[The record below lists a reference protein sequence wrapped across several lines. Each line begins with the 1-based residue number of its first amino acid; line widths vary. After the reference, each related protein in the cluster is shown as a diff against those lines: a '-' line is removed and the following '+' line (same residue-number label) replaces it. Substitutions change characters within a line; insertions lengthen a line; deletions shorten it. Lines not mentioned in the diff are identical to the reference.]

1 MNLPKAGALLGG
13 DLLCATSMVVT
24 MIEPAFGR
32 IREYPSGVRRWTLM
46 LALSAS
52 WLPGSAI
59 AQETVPATDQLSVPL
74 QIVEVG
80 SAAPLI
86 RFNRYLSGG
95 AHTHGAWNGGWQIPM
110 ALAAWAGDTSAD
122 SKLLQ
127 QIDYNL
133 QGANSITANG
143 GYPAQHELNV
153 TGMYAVVRQSPR
165 FWNEVLSQSQ
175 RDKITLVMKAALVSS
190 AWATSD
196 ATHNVG
202 PRVTLDGN
210 WGGVGHDRYWNPNLR
225 EGYFGG
231 LIQGM
236 VFFGGRDAAEQ
247 ILASYDHQNFVD
259 ELNAAGLTNTWE
271 TFNWKVLNPDQPNVP
286 SGDLIQ
292 SRVRSYRFEGA
303 PLRDPFEL
311 YEWLTLHTYGTGLTS
326 GGRVN
331 AGLNDGL
338 GAVGTN
344 GVLGGFLVS
353 GQDALPNRDMVGMLR
368 EFDSA
373 DASGPR
379 SSISYAYDG
388 FRPNLANHLSVL
400 VGGYWRPGPAA
411 EEMLSRMDIGITDL
425 VYKLEKGYRNFQH
438 GKGTTSVFDLSMDGW
453 NWSFRTTIPLWEQ
466 VIRPFHF
473 RGSPPKAP
481 IIESI
486 TKLRSDYDSS
496 IIRVVPGSLK
506 MLYRNLPT
514 SASGDGSGEHTF
526 LAKFVESSS

>member
-1 MNLPKAGALLGG
+1 
-13 DLLCATSMVVT
+13 
-24 MIEPAFGR
+24 MIILAFGR
-32 IREYPSGVRRWTLM
+32 IRYPRSVRRWTLI
-46 LALSAS
+46 LAVALAP
-52 WLPGSAI
+52 WGLAGSAA
-59 AQETVPATDQLSVPL
+59 AQETVPASDRLSVP
-74 QIVEVG
+74 QHIVDVG
-80 SAAPLI
+80 NAAPLI

-122 SKLLQ
+122 AKLLQ
-127 QIDYNL
+127 QISYNL

-153 TGMYAVVRQSPR
+153 TGMYAVLRQSTR
-165 FWNEVLSQSQ
+165 FWNELLSQSQ

-236 VFFGGRDAAEQ
+236 VFFGGRDAAVQ
-247 ILASYDHQNFVD
+247 ILASYDHYRFVD

-271 TFNWKVLNPDQPNVP
+271 TFNWKVLNPGQPNVP
-286 SGDLIQ
+286 TGDLIQ
-292 SRVRSYRFEGA
+292 SRVRSYTFEGA
-303 PLRDPFEL
+303 PLNGPFEI
-311 YEWLTLHTYGTGLTS
+311 YEWLTLFTYGTGLTN

-331 AGLNDGL
+331 AGLNDGA
-338 GAVGTN
+338 GMVGTN
-344 GVLGGFLVS
+344 GVLGGFLFS
-353 GQDALPNRDMVGMLR
+353 GQDNLPNRRELGMLR
-368 EFDSA
+368 EFDSN

-388 FRPNLANHLSVL
+388 FRPNLANQLSVL

-411 EEMLSRMDIGITDL
+411 EGMLRRMDVGIADL
-425 VYKLEKGYRNFQH
+425 VYKLEMGYRNFQH
-438 GKGTTSVFDLSMDGW
+438 GRGTSSVFDMNMEGW
-453 NWSFRTTIPLWEQ
+453 NWSFRATIPLWRD
-466 VIRPFHF
+466 VLRPFHF

-486 TKLRSDYDSS
+486 TNVHLPAAPICSACYAEVACFSKS
-496 IIRVVPGSLK
+496 IFAPG
-506 MLYRNLPT
+506 
-514 SASGDGSGEHTF
+514 
-526 LAKFVESSS
+526 